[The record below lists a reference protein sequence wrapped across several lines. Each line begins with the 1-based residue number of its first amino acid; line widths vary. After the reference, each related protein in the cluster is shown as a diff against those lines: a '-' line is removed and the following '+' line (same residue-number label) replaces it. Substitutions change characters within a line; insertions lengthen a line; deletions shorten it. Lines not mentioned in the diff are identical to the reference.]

1 MSATPDDVR
10 KALNNYIKAWAT
22 NDRALLMSILSADA
36 VFCDPVGT
44 PEFIGHEGIGK
55 FWDFSH
61 MGEGRTLTPVLEEI
75 RACGSEGI
83 LRFTMQVRIPSANQ
97 GLNLSIIEYV
107 QIDDAGKIKSLR
119 AFWDET
125 SVAKPD
131 GMDLFNPNVS
141 EAYEK

>member
-1 MSATPDDVR
+1 MTATPDDTR
-10 KALNNYIKAWAT
+10 KALNSYIKAWAT
-22 NDRALLMSILSADA
+22 NDKALLMSVLSADA
-36 VFCDPVGT
+36 VFCDPVGS
-44 PEFIGHEGIGK
+44 PEFVGHEGIGK

-61 MGEGRTLTPVLEEI
+61 MGEGRTLTPVLQEI

-83 LRFTMQVRIPSANQ
+83 LRFVMQVRIPSANQ
-97 GLNLSIIEYV
+97 GLDLSIIEYV

-141 EAYEK
+141 EIYE

>member
-1 MSATPDDVR
+1 MTATPDDVR
-10 KALNNYIKAWAT
+10 KALNSYIKAWAT
-22 NDRALLMSILSADA
+22 NDKALLMSILSEKA

-61 MGEGRTLTPVLEEI
+61 MGEGRTLTPMLQEI
-75 RACGSEGI
+75 RACANEGI
-83 LRFTMQVRIPSANQ
+83 LRFVMQVRIPSANQ
-97 GLNLSIIEYV
+97 GLDLSIVEYV
-107 QIDDAGKIKSLR
+107 KIDDAGKIESLR

-131 GMDLFNPNVS
+131 GMELFNPNVS
-141 EAYEK
+141 EVYEK

>member
-1 MSATPDDVR
+1 MSATPDDTR

-22 NDRALLMSILSADA
+22 NDKALLMSILSADA
-36 VFCDPVGT
+36 VFCDPVGS
-44 PEFIGHEGIGK
+44 PEFVGHEGIGK

-61 MGEGRTLTPVLEEI
+61 MGEGRTLTPVLQEI

-83 LRFTMQVRIPSANQ
+83 LRFVMQVRIPSANQ
-97 GLNLSIIEYV
+97 GLDLSIVEDV

-141 EAYEK
+141 EVYEK

>member
-1 MSATPDDVR
+1 MTATPDDTR

-22 NDRALLMSILSADA
+22 NDKALLMSILSADA
-36 VFCDPVGT
+36 VFCDPVGS
-44 PEFIGHEGIGK
+44 PEFVGHEGIGK

-61 MGEGRTLTPVLEEI
+61 MGEGRTLTPVLQEI

-83 LRFTMQVRIPSANQ
+83 LRFVMQVRIPSANQ
-97 GLNLSIIEYV
+97 GLDLSIIEYV

-141 EAYEK
+141 EIYE

>member
-1 MSATPDDVR
+1 MTATPDDTR

-22 NDRALLMSILSADA
+22 NDKALLMSILSADA
-36 VFCDPVGT
+36 VFCDPVGS
-44 PEFIGHEGIGK
+44 PEFVGHEGIGK

-61 MGEGRTLTPVLEEI
+61 MGEGRTLTPVLQEI

-83 LRFTMQVRIPSANQ
+83 LRFVMQVRIPSANQ
-97 GLNLSIIEYV
+97 GLDLSIIEYV
-107 QIDDAGKIKSLR
+107 KIDDAGKIKSLR

-141 EAYEK
+141 EIYE

>member
-1 MSATPDDVR
+1 MSATPNDTR

-22 NDRALLMSILSADA
+22 NDKALLMSILSDDA

-44 PEFIGHEGIGK
+44 PEFIGHEGIGR

-61 MGEGRTLTPVLEEI
+61 MGEGRTLTPVLQEI

-83 LRFTMQVRIPSANQ
+83 LRFVMQVRIPSANQ
-97 GLNLSIIEYV
+97 GLDLSIIEYV

-131 GMDLFNPNVS
+131 GMDLFNPNVA
-141 EAYEK
+141 EAYEN

>member
-61 MGEGRTLTPVLEEI
+61 MGEGRTLTPVLQEI

-83 LRFTMQVRIPSANQ
+83 LRFVMQVRIPSANQ
-97 GLNLSIIEYV
+97 GLDLSIIEYV

-131 GMDLFNPNVS
+131 GMELFNPNVS
-141 EAYEK
+141 EIYE

>member
-1 MSATPDDVR
+1 MPATPDDTR

-22 NDRALLMSILSADA
+22 NDKALLMSILSTDA

-44 PEFIGHEGIGK
+44 PEFVGHEGIGK

-61 MGEGRTLTPVLEEI
+61 MGEGRTLTPVLQEI

-83 LRFTMQVRIPSANQ
+83 LRFVMQVRIPSANQ
-97 GLNLSIIEYV
+97 GLDLSIVEYV

-141 EAYEK
+141 ELYEK